1 MLSFQESGWV
11 LHLHQRFIITG
22 RICVVVGF
30 PVTKVGLVDFLVG
43 MLTCSGGLRG
53 LFN

>member
-1 MLSFQESGWV
+1 MVAPGV
-11 LHLHQRFIITG
+11 VPG
-22 RICVVVGF
+22 AGVVVGF

-43 MLTCSGGLRG
+43 MFTCSGGLRG